1 MKRATIYGS
10 ALLLLLCTCGNV
22 ANNTKNSEEV
32 QTEQRTEA
40 VEKKP
45 EGTEF
50 FNISIEEAL
59 AKAKTESKL
68 VLIDCHTK
76 TCGPCR
82 KMEKTVFPQAK
93 CGEFINSRFVPI
105 MMDME
110 EEAGIAVAE
119 KYGVGIYPTFLVL
132 SPDGKKQG
140 EIVGAEF
147 NIDKFIAMF
156 KKILHEE

>member
-10 ALLLLLCTCGNV
+10 ALLLLLCACGNV
-22 ANNTKNSEEV
+22 TNNAKNSEKV
-32 QTEQRTEA
+32 QTEQRTE
-40 VEKKP
+40 VDEKKS

-50 FNISIEEAL
+50 FNISLEEAL
-59 AKAKTESKL
+59 AKAKSEGKL

-76 TCGPCR
+76 SCGPCR
-82 KMEKTVFPQAK
+82 KMQKTVFPQAK

-110 EEAGIAVAE
+110 EEAGIAIAE

-140 EIVGAEF
+140 EIVGAEY
-147 NIDKFIAMF
+147 NIDNFIAMF
-156 KKILHEE
+156 KENLHEK

>member
-40 VEKKP
+40 EEKKP

-50 FNISIEEAL
+50 FNISLEEAL
-59 AKAKTESKL
+59 AKAKAENKL

-110 EEAGIAVAE
+110 EGDGMAVAE
-119 KYGVGIYPTFLVL
+119 KYEVGIYPTFLVL

-140 EIVGAEF
+140 EIVGAVF
-147 NIDKFIAMF
+147 NIDDYISMLNN
-156 KKILHEE
+156 ILNKE

>member
-1 MKRATIYGS
+1 MKKATMYGF
-10 ALLLLLCTCGNV
+10 ALLLLLCACGNV
-22 ANNTKNSEEV
+22 TNNAKNSEEV
-32 QTEQRTEA
+32 QTEQRTE
-40 VEKKP
+40 VDEKKS

-50 FNISIEEAL
+50 FNISLEEAL
-59 AKAKTESKL
+59 AKAKSEGKL
-68 VLIDCHTK
+68 VLIDCHAK
-76 TCGPCR
+76 SCGPCR

-110 EEAGIAVAE
+110 EGDGMAVAE
-119 KYGVGIYPTFLVL
+119 KYEVGIYPTFLVL

-147 NIDKFIAMF
+147 NIDDYISMLNN
-156 KKILHEE
+156 ILNKE

>member
-22 ANNTKNSEEV
+22 ANNTKDSEEV

-40 VEKKP
+40 EEKKP

-50 FNISIEEAL
+50 FNISLEEAL
-59 AKAKTESKL
+59 AKAKAESKL

-93 CGEFINSRFVPI
+93 CGEFINPRFVPI

-147 NIDKFIAMF
+147 NVDDFIAMF

>member
-1 MKRATIYGS
+1 MERARIYVS
-10 ALLLLLCTCGNV
+10 ALLLPLCACGNV
-22 ANNTKNSEEV
+22 TNNAKNSEKV
-32 QTEQRTEA
+32 QTEQRTE
-40 VEKKP
+40 VDEK
-45 EGTEF
+45 GTQF
-50 FNISIEEAL
+50 FNISLEEAL
-59 AKAKTESKL
+59 AKAKSEGKL

-76 TCGPCR
+76 SCGPCR

-110 EEAGIAVAE
+110 EEAGIAIAE

-140 EIVGAEF
+140 EIVGAEY
-147 NIDKFIAMF
+147 NIDNFIAMF
-156 KKILHEE
+156 KEILHEK